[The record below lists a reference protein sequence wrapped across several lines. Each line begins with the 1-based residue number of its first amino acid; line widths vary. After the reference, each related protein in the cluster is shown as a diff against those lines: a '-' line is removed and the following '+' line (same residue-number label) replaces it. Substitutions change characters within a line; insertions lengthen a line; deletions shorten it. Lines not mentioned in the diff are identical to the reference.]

1 MMDTRLKDK
10 VCLVTGASGGIG
22 REIARLFA
30 DEGALLVLQGHTQFA
45 ELEEFVTDNGFAD
58 RSLCL
63 RYDVSD
69 REACFDAARQG
80 AQRFGRLDIC
90 VANAGKWP
98 PEDVSFES
106 MSEERLRATLDA
118 NLFGAAFTAQAFM
131 AELARSGP
139 RNDEDGA
146 SLIFT
151 GSTAARFGERFHAD
165 YSISKAAMYGMVRS
179 LKNEITRIDP
189 YARVNV
195 VEPGWTKTHMAR
207 PALQQDDVV
216 RNVVKTLAVRQ
227 IARAQDIARTVAFL
241 ASPAL
246 SRHISGEALT
256 VAGGMEGRVLW
267 EDGEIDVEG
276 VRTRLDRE

>member
-1 MMDTRLKDK
+1 MDTRLKDK
-10 VCLVTGASGGIG
+10 VCLITGASGGIG
-22 REIARLFA
+22 REIAKLFA
-30 DEGALLVLQGHTQFA
+30 EEGALLVLQGNTQFS
-45 ELEEFVTDNGFAD
+45 ELEVFAREHGFAD
-58 RSLCL
+58 RALCL

-69 REACFDAARQG
+69 REVCFDAARQG
-80 AQRFGRLDIC
+80 AERFGRLDVC

-98 PEDVSFES
+98 TEDVSFEE
-106 MSEERLRATLDA
+106 MSEERLRATLDS

-131 AELARSGP
+131 SELARSGP
-139 RNDEDGA
+139 RADQDGA

-207 PALQQDDVV
+207 PALAIDEVV
-216 RNVVKTLAVRQ
+216 QTVVKTLAVRQ
-227 IARAQDIARTVAFL
+227 IARAADIARTVAFL

-267 EDGEIDVEG
+267 DDGEIDVEE
-276 VRTRLDRE
+276 VRARLERE

>member
-1 MMDTRLKDK
+1 MDTRLKDK

-22 REIARLFA
+22 REIAKLFA
-30 DEGALLVLQGHTQFA
+30 EEGALLVLQGKTQFA
-45 ELEEFVTDNGFAD
+45 ELEQFAVEHGFAD
-58 RSLCL
+58 RALCL
-63 RYDVSD
+63 QYDVSSRD
-69 REACFDAARQG
+69 ACFDAARQG
-80 AQRFGRLDIC
+80 AERFGRLDVC

-98 PEDVSFES
+98 TEDVSFEE
-106 MSEERLRATLDA
+106 MSEDRLRATLDS

-131 AELARSGP
+131 AELVRSGP
-139 RNDEDGA
+139 RDDQDGA

-179 LKNEITRIDP
+179 LKNEITLIDP
-189 YARVNV
+189 YGRVNV

-207 PALQQDDVV
+207 PALKQDDVV
-216 RNVVKTLAVRQ
+216 RKVVKTLAVRQ
-227 IARAQDIARTVAFL
+227 IARAADIARTVAFL

-246 SRHISGEALT
+246 SRHVSGEALT

-267 EDGEIDVEG
+267 DDGEIDVEE
-276 VRTRLDRE
+276 VRERLERE

>member
-1 MMDTRLKDK
+1 MDTRLKDK
-10 VCLVTGASGGIG
+10 VCLITGASGGIG
-22 REIARLFA
+22 REIARLFHE
-30 DEGALLVLQGHTQFA
+30 EGALLVLQGWTRFT
-45 ELEEFVTDNGFAD
+45 ELEAFSDELGFGD
-58 RSLCL
+58 RALCL

-69 REACFDAARQG
+69 RPACLDAARRG
-80 AQRFGRLDIC
+80 AAHFGRLDVC

-98 PEDVSFES
+98 VEDVSFEE

-118 NLFGAAFTAQAFM
+118 NLFGAAFTAQGFM

-139 RNDEDGA
+139 RADEDGA

-189 YARVNV
+189 YARVNL

-207 PALQQDDVV
+207 PALAVDDTV
-216 RNVVKTLAVRQ
+216 RNVVKTLALRQ

-267 EDGEIDVEG
+267 QDTEIDVEG
-276 VRTRLDRE
+276 VRARLERE

>member
-1 MMDTRLKDK
+1 MDTRLKDK
-10 VCLVTGASGGIG
+10 VCLITGASGGIG
-22 REIARLFA
+22 REIARLFHE
-30 DEGALLVLQGHTQFA
+30 EGALLVLQGHTQFA
-45 ELEEFVTDNGFAD
+45 GLQEFVAEIGATE
-58 RSLCL
+58 RTLCL
-63 RYDVSD
+63 QYDVSD
-69 REACFDAARQG
+69 RQANFDAARQG
-80 AQRFGRLDIC
+80 AERFGRLDVC

-98 PEDVSFES
+98 VPDVSFEE
-106 MSEERLRATLDA
+106 MTEDRLRGTLDA

-139 RNDEDGA
+139 RPDQDGA
-146 SLIFT
+146 SLVFT

-207 PALQQDDVV
+207 PALQVDEVV
-216 RNVVKTLAVRQ
+216 TKVVKTLAVRQ
-227 IARAQDIARTVAFL
+227 IARASDIARTVAFL

-267 EDGEIDVEG
+267 DDEEVDVEE
-276 VRTRLDRE
+276 VRGRLERE

>member
-1 MMDTRLKDK
+1 MDTRLNNK

-22 REIARLFA
+22 REIARAFA
-30 DEGALLVLQGHTQFA
+30 DEGAHLVLQGLSQFNQ
-45 ELEEFVTDNGFAD
+45 LETFVEENGFAD
-58 RSLCL
+58 RALCL

-69 REACFDAARQG
+69 RAACFDAARRG
-80 AQRFGRLDIC
+80 TERFGRLDVC

-98 PEDVSFES
+98 PEDVGFEE
-106 MSEERLRATLDA
+106 MSEERLRRTLDA

-139 RNDEDGA
+139 RDDHDGA

-165 YSISKAAMYGMVRS
+165 YSISKSAMYGMVRT
-179 LKNEITRIDP
+179 LKNEITRLDP
-189 YARVNV
+189 YARVNL

-207 PALQQDDVV
+207 PALDDDAVV
-216 RNVVKTLAVRQ
+216 RRVVKTLALRQ
-227 IARAQDIARTVAFL
+227 IARAADIARTVAFL

-246 SRHISGEALT
+246 SRHVSGEILT
-256 VAGGMEGRVLW
+256 VAGGMEGRLLW
-267 EDGEIDVEG
+267 DDDQIDVAE
-276 VRTRLDRE
+276 VRSRLERE

>member
-1 MMDTRLKDK
+1 METRLRDK
-10 VCLVTGASGGIG
+10 VCLITGASGGIG
-22 REIARLFA
+22 REIARLFHE
-30 DEGALLVLQGHTQFA
+30 EGALLVLQGNTQFA
-45 ELEEFVTDNGFAD
+45 GLEAFVAEIGATERA
-58 RSLCL
+58 LCL

-69 REACFDAARQG
+69 RQACFDAARQG
-80 AQRFGRLDIC
+80 AERFGRLDVC

-98 PEDVSFES
+98 TEDVSFEE
-106 MSEERLRATLDA
+106 MTEERLRATLDA
-118 NLFGAAFTAQAFM
+118 NLFGAAFTAQAFV

-139 RNDEDGA
+139 RADQDGA
-146 SLIFT
+146 SLVFT

-207 PALQQDDVV
+207 PALKVDEIV
-216 RNVVKTLAVRQ
+216 RKVVKTLAVRQ
-227 IARAQDIARTVAFL
+227 IARATDIARTVAFL

-246 SRHISGEALT
+246 SRHISGEAIT

-267 EDGEIDVEG
+267 DDEEVDVAE
-276 VRTRLDRE
+276 VRDRLERE